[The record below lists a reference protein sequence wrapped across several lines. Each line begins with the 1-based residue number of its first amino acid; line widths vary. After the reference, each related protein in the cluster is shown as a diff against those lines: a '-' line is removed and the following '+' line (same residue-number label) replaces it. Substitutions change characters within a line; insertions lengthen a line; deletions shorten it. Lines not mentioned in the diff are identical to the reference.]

1 LVEICVIWV
10 SWLIIRLLLQFDR
23 TVAISPNIEW
33 NEKID
38 LPQLKY
44 FLNTNKPIV
53 VVFPEGRHG
62 TVRLFTMA

>member
-1 LVEICVIWV
+1 
-10 SWLIIRLLLQFDR
+10 LQFDR
-23 TVAISPNIEW
+23 TVAITPNIEW

-38 LPQLKY
+38 LLQLKY

-62 TVRLFTMA
+62 TVRLFTIT